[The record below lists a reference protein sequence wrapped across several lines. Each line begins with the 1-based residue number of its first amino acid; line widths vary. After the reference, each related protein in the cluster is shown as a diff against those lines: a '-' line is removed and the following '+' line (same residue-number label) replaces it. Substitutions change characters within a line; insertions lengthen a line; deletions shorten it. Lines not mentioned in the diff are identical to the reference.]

1 MVHARG
7 HVATTDYG
15 HTNMWY
21 SQMSKKSAS
30 TKERFATSA
39 WLTSIPLSSI
49 LTTWLLSYRNCALF
63 ILNDVP
69 GEFQVDA
76 EF

>member
-1 MVHARG
+1 M
-7 HVATTDYG
+7 TTYYG
-15 HTNMWY
+15 HTNTWY

-39 WLTSIPLSSI
+39 WLTSIHLSSI